1 MSLFELS
8 IKRWGVKRLG
18 IKRWVEGE
26 LPLPVHDLK
35 NGSY

>member
-18 IKRWVEGE
+18 IKRLAKRE
-26 LPLPVHDLK
+26 LLLPVHDLK
-35 NGSY
+35 K